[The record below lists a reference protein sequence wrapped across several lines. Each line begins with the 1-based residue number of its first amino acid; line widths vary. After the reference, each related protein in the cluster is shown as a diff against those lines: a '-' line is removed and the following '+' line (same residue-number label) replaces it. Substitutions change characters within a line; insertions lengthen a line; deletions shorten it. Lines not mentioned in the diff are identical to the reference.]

1 MDNNNSYIDLLTD
14 SLKKKIILLK
24 EITELN
30 IRQKEAVASEKFDI
44 EEFDAVSEDKGRLL
58 DEINKLDDGF
68 ETLYNRVSEEL
79 KANKTQYSDKI
90 KMMQDLI
97 QEIMELTTS
106 IEAEEKRIK
115 SSVEGQFIKIKQSIK
130 ETRKNSRA
138 VSNYYKNMTKIDSAP
153 QFMDSKK

>member
-90 KMMQDLI
+90 KMMQGLI

>member
-79 KANKTQYSDKI
+79 KANKIQYSDKI
-90 KMMQDLI
+90 KMMQGLI